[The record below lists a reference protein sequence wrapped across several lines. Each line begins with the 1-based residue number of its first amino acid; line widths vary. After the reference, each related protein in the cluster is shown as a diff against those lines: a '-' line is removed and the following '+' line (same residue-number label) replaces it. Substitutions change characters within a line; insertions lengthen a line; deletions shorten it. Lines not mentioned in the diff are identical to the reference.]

1 MQGKT
6 LVWTII
12 FVLAALYLALR
23 ASTGLGRRWLAIL
36 SPCGP
41 CAGTLLEN

>member
-12 FVLAALYLALR
+12 FVMAALYLGMR
-23 ASTGLGRRWLAIL
+23 ASMGLGM
-36 SPCGP
+36 G
-41 CAGTLLEN
+41 